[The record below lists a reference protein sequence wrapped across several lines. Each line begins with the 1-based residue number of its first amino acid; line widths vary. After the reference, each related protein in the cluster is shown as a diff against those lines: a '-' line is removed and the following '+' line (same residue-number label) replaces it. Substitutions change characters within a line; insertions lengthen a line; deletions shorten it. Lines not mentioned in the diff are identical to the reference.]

1 MELHNLKP
9 AAGSIGKSKKR
20 LGRGQ
25 GSTDGG
31 TASRGHK
38 GAKSRSG
45 YKQKLGFE
53 GGQMPLQR
61 RLPKIGFKNFS
72 RVEYKSIN
80 LGQIEELIKKNSLKE
95 ISVASLRESGWLSKN
110 ALIKVL
116 GGGELK
122 TKINVT
128 AHAISESAKAKV
140 EGLGGSVTIVKAN
153 QPNIP
158 NK

>member
-9 AAGSIGKSKKR
+9 AKGSVGKKKR

-45 YKQKLGFE
+45 YKSKLGFE

-61 RLPKIGFKNFS
+61 RLPKVGFKNFS
-72 RVEYKSIN
+72 RVEYKALN
-80 LGQIEELIKKNSLKE
+80 LGQIQLMVEKHGLTEVTVDEMRSRGVLGKS
-95 ISVASLRESGWLSKN
+95 

-116 GGGELK
+116 GTGELK
-122 TKINVT
+122 GKVNVT
-128 AHAISESAKAKV
+128 VHAISESAKAKI
-140 EGLGGSVTIVKAN
+140 EGLGGTVTIVR
-153 QPNIP
+153 
-158 NK
+158 